1 MTTTIDREAIA
12 CAIALGI
19 KPREAVKLLEMAR
32 REYLGDDVGELTARM
47 MQMMGRKPIDLPGE
61 GGMRPAVEKPA
72 KAPPARGE
80 PYWDEVDLS
89 WTRQSVHDLD
99 YGSPGMSPPVDPCQE
114 TLEGIAVATAA
125 PRAKRK
131 TAKPPKAPSMRDR
144 LLVFMWRERF
154 WIGMAGAFLA
164 GLLIGRIL

>member
-1 MTTTIDREAIA
+1 MGQTAIEREAIA

-32 REYLGDDVGELTARM
+32 REYLGEDVGALTARM

-61 GGMRPAVEKPA
+61 DGVRPAVEKPA
-72 KAPPARGE
+72 KAPAKGE

-89 WTRQSVHDLD
+89 WTRQSVHDL
-99 YGSPGMSPPVDPCQE
+99 GEPPPVDPCHE

-125 PRAKRK
+125 PPPKRK
-131 TAKPPKAPSMRDR
+131 TAKPPKALPMRDR
-144 LLVFMWRERF
+144 LLAFVWRERM
-154 WIGMAGAFLA
+154 WIGMGAAFLT